1 MSLLNRLFS
10 RENPNI
16 VMQPLYDAIIG
27 EGRRPIWYEIGG
39 VPDTLDG
46 RFDMIAAIFSLV
58 VLRLEKD
65 NDTEQQIAWLTEHFV
80 RDMDGQLRQIGIGDM
95 VVGKH
100 VGKMMGALGGR
111 LGAYRDA
118 FAGRLELE
126 DVLTRNLYRDDVPGT
141 DKMTFTVAGMRKFH
155 DEISDCNTETILA
168 GNIPETVGA

>member
-1 MSLLNRLFS
+1 MSLLNKFFS

-27 EGRRPIWYEIGG
+27 EGRQPGWYEVGG
-39 VPDTLDG
+39 VPDTMDG

-58 VLRLEKD
+58 VLRLEQ
-65 NDTEQQIAWLTEHFV
+65 NGDTEQQIAWLTEHFV

-111 LGAYRDA
+111 LGAYREA
-118 FAGRLELE
+118 FAGRQELGE
-126 DVLTRNLYRDDVPGT
+126 VLTRNLYRDEAPGA
-141 DKMTFTVAGMRKFH
+141 DEMTFSKAGLRKFH
-155 DEISDCNTETILA
+155 DELSNCDTETVLA
-168 GNIPETVGA
+168 GNIPETVRA

>member
-1 MSLLNRLFS
+1 MSLLNKLFS
-10 RENPNI
+10 RENPNV
-16 VMQPLYDAIIG
+16 VMQPLYEAIIG
-27 EGRRPIWYEIGG
+27 EGRRPGWYEKGG

-58 VLRLEKD
+58 LLRLESD
-65 NDTEQQIAWLTEHFV
+65 NDTEQQTAWLTEHFV

-118 FAGRLELE
+118 FAARQELE
-126 DVLTRNLYRDDVPGT
+126 DVLTRNLYRDEAPDTGELA
-141 DKMTFTVAGMRKFH
+141 FTMAGLRQFH
-155 DEISDCNTETILA
+155 DQLTALEIDAVLA
-168 GNIPETVGA
+168 GDIPETVSP

>member
-1 MSLLNRLFS
+1 MSLLTRLFS

-16 VMQPLYDAIIG
+16 VMQPLYEAIIG
-27 EGRRPIWYEIGG
+27 EGRRPGWYENGG
-39 VPDTLDG
+39 VPDSLDG

-58 VLRLEKD
+58 LLRLEKD
-65 NDTEQQIAWLTEHFV
+65 SDTEQQTAWLTEHFV

-118 FAGRLELE
+118 FAGRQQLEE
-126 DVLTRNLYRDDVPGT
+126 VLTRNLYRDEAPGAEELA
-141 DKMTFTVAGMRKFH
+141 FTIAGLRQFH
-155 DEISDCNTETILA
+155 DQLATRQINSVLA
-168 GNIPETVGA
+168 GDIPEALPA